1 VSFHRAATVIR
12 DRTSFAKPRRR
23 PVLRFA
29 TRAVVRKLRAAM
41 LRAAMLSAAML
52 SAWHRVL
59 GSRFLL
65 SD

>member
-41 LRAAMLSAAML
+41 LSAAML